1 VDEVARAV
9 KDAISEIRTISRGLS
24 LPDIDRR
31 SLPELVLRLAEAHKA
46 RTGVDVAVSCRIP
59 PGIELPEAAKIC
71 IYRFVQ
77 EGLNNGWHHAE
88 GKEQSVD
95 LMIEGDD
102 LRLVVADRGPGFAA
116 PPPGAGADG
125 TTLGLGAQPRRWGR
139 GIGDDIGFKRFVM
152 VREIRVVLVDD
163 HPIYREGVART
174 LADAG
179 GIDVVGQA
187 ADGDTA
193 VTVVRDTQPDLVLLD
208 ISMPRGG
215 GLPALARIVQLD
227 CPPKVA
233 MLTASEEDDDLMQAL
248 KLGALGYVLK
258 GVGAGELVEVVRG
271 LADGQSYVS
280 PGLAGRLLV
289 GLRNRGSVAANPL
302 ADLTKREEDILRL
315 VAQGLSNREVG
326 QSLDLQEKTVKHY
339 MTAILQ
345 KLHVRNRVEAAMLA
359 REHLKD

>member
-1 VDEVARAV
+1 MA
-9 KDAISEIRTISRGLS
+9 
-24 LPDIDRR
+24 
-31 SLPELVLRLAEAHKA
+31 
-46 RTGVDVAVSCRIP
+46 
-59 PGIELPEAAKIC
+59 
-71 IYRFVQ
+71 
-77 EGLNNGWHHAE
+77 
-88 GKEQSVD
+88 
-95 LMIEGDD
+95 
-102 LRLVVADRGPGFAA
+102 
-116 PPPGAGADG
+116 
-125 TTLGLGAQPRRWGR
+125 
-139 GIGDDIGFKRFVM
+139 
-152 VREIRVVLVDD
+152 REIRVVLVDD

-179 GIDVVGQA
+179 GIHVVGQA
-187 ADGDTA
+187 ADGETA
-193 VTVVRDTQPDLVLLD
+193 VTVVRDSRPDLVLLD

-227 CPPKVA
+227 TPPKVA

-289 GLRNRGSVAANPL
+289 GLRSRGSVAANPL

-359 REHLKD
+359 RAHLKD